1 MKKITNK
8 KGLYAAVIGS
18 LLIAAILIFG
28 TLWTGQKAKHDT
40 ERAVGSVSRLYL
52 DELAGRREQ
61 VVASALKRNI
71 KNIQTAV
78 GLLTQEDLKD
88 PQHLQAYQKRMKQ
101 LYTLEKFAF
110 VDTNG
115 LIYTSVGTQND
126 IGQYS
131 FNYNSIS
138 KPEISV
144 KDSGSAN
151 KSVIIAIPVDR
162 LAFNGQTLSVCF
174 MEIDMNT
181 MLEGVSLQSDHNNT
195 TFCNIYTSHG
205 TALTDM
211 VLGGLAS
218 EDNLLEALQ
227 HAEFE
232 DSSDSAQNIRENFAK
247 GQAGIVSFTY
257 NGTKE
262 TLSYTPIKGT
272 DWMLTYLVRESVIS
286 DNIGSVSRGIIIRS
300 LVQTALTAIV
310 LLAMFTFV
318 FWQNRK
324 NTKLELEKEAA
335 QVENRVKQE
344 ELEESCKTN
353 CLNRKSSA
361 HGRIT

>member
-18 LLIAAILIFG
+18 LLIAAILILG

-88 PQHLQAYQKRMKQ
+88 PQHLQAYQRRMKQ

-131 FNYNSIS
+131 FNYKSIS

-162 LAFNGQTLSVCF
+162 LAFNGQTLSVKRKPVHR
-174 MEIDMNT
+174 D
-181 MLEGVSLQSDHNNT
+181 SDYN
-195 TFCNIYTSHG
+195 
-205 TALTDM
+205 ALVCAAA
-211 VLGGLAS
+211 VL
-218 EDNLLEALQ
+218 D
-227 HAEFE
+227 
-232 DSSDSAQNIRENFAK
+232 
-247 GQAGIVSFTY
+247 
-257 NGTKE
+257 
-262 TLSYTPIKGT
+262 
-272 DWMLTYLVRESVIS
+272 
-286 DNIGSVSRGIIIRS
+286 
-300 LVQTALTAIV
+300 
-310 LLAMFTFV
+310 
-318 FWQNRK
+318 
-324 NTKLELEKEAA
+324 
-335 QVENRVKQE
+335 
-344 ELEESCKTN
+344 
-353 CLNRKSSA
+353 
-361 HGRIT
+361 

>member
-1 MKKITNK
+1 MTYSVEIWYNFNSITDYLLILLYRGEHMKKITNK

-18 LLIAAILIFG
+18 LLIAAILILG

-88 PQHLQAYQKRMKQ
+88 PQHLQAYQRRMKQ

-115 LIYTSVGTQND
+115 LIYTSEGTQND

-144 KDSGSAN
+144 KDSGSAKVMYGCGLN
-151 KSVIIAIPVDR
+151 PSVYQSGMPERRMARVMVR
-162 LAFNGQTLSVCF
+162 MRSRW
-174 MEIDMNT
+174 EI
-181 MLEGVSLQSDHNNT
+181 
-195 TFCNIYTSHG
+195 
-205 TALTDM
+205 
-211 VLGGLAS
+211 
-218 EDNLLEALQ
+218 
-227 HAEFE
+227 
-232 DSSDSAQNIRENFAK
+232 
-247 GQAGIVSFTY
+247 
-257 NGTKE
+257 
-262 TLSYTPIKGT
+262 
-272 DWMLTYLVRESVIS
+272 
-286 DNIGSVSRGIIIRS
+286 
-300 LVQTALTAIV
+300 
-310 LLAMFTFV
+310 
-318 FWQNRK
+318 
-324 NTKLELEKEAA
+324 
-335 QVENRVKQE
+335 
-344 ELEESCKTN
+344 
-353 CLNRKSSA
+353 
-361 HGRIT
+361 